1 MESNI
6 LPIRGISLLTLTK
19 IKTMMTNI
27 KLLSPVWISM
37 LKTFLPNLLEWLKR
51 LWKKWRSCD
60 TTTTTHDR
68 KASRLAEG
76 VKKGIALTARAMQLI
91 AERYEVRYNVLDRV
105 PEIRRKE
112 SDSDSTQPAPT
123 EKFSPLTDVVRNTMV
138 IELHK
143 ANCSVWN
150 SDVMRIVASEF
161 SQPFHPFVHF
171 LDHLPQWDG
180 TDRVIPLALRVSDD
194 ELWTRVFHTWMRTMV
209 AVWMHGSNALL
220 GREDKSAVG
229 CSGNSMTPLLL
240 SEEQGLRKSTFCRLL
255 LPPELRIYFTD
266 KFDLSG
272 STSPQ
277 LVLARYGLINLDEF
291 DSMSLQQTAKLKNL
305 VQLEGMTGRKP
316 YSGQFTKLYRLASFI
331 GTSNRLDLLTD
342 PSGSRRFFCQEVTK
356 AIDCDAPIDYAQ
368 LYAQLLHE
376 VKTGEPTYFSRVEE
390 DEIQAHNLSF
400 YHTSTL
406 REVFL
411 QQFSAASEGASSAEG
426 TWLTAT
432 AILQRMRHG
441 AGSGMLQGASPST
454 LGRELTQMNVPHKR
468 CSRGTL
474 YRVVEKKI

>member
-1 MESNI
+1 
-6 LPIRGISLLTLTK
+6 
-19 IKTMMTNI
+19 MMTNI

-37 LKTFLPNLLEWLKR
+37 LKTFLPNLIEWLKK
-51 LWKKWRSCD
+51 LWTRWISRTRTVSSHES
-60 TTTTTHDR
+60 TV
-68 KASRLAEG
+68 SRLTEG
-76 VKKGIALTARAMQLI
+76 MKKGISLTARAMQLI

-105 PEIRRKE
+105 PEIRRRE
-112 SDSDSTQPAPT
+112 SATDSTLPSAT
-123 EKFSPLTDVVRNTMV
+123 EKFAPMTDVIRNTMV

-150 SDVMRIVASEF
+150 GDVMRIVASEF
-161 SQPFHPFVHF
+161 SKPFHPFAHF

-180 TDRVIPLALRVSDD
+180 TDRVSPLAHRVSEN

-209 AVWMHGSNALL
+209 AVWIHGSNALL
-220 GREDKSAVG
+220 GRENQSAAG

-255 LPPELRIYFTD
+255 LPPELRTYFTD

-277 LVLARYGLINLDEF
+277 LILARYGLINLDEF
-291 DSMSLQQTAKLKNL
+291 DSLSLQQTAKLKNL

-316 YSGQFTKLYRLASFI
+316 YSGQFTEFYRLASFI
-331 GTSNRLDLLTD
+331 GTSNRFDLLTD

-356 AIDCDAPIDYAQ
+356 AIDCELPIDYAQ

-376 VKTGEPTYFSRVEE
+376 VKAGDPTYFSRTEE
-390 DEIQAHNLSF
+390 EEIQAHNLSF

-411 QQFSAASEGASSAEG
+411 QQFSSAAEGGSSAEG
-426 TWLTAT
+426 AWLTAT
-432 AILQRMRHG
+432 AILQRMRQG
-441 AGSGMLQGASPST
+441 AGSGMLQGATPST
-454 LGRELTQMNVPHKR
+454 LGRELMQMNVPHKR

>member
-1 MESNI
+1 
-6 LPIRGISLLTLTK
+6 
-19 IKTMMTNI
+19 MMTNF

-37 LKTFLPNLLEWLKR
+37 LKTFLPNLIEWLKR
-51 LWKKWRSCD
+51 LWMRWRLRP
-60 TTTTTHDR
+60 TAATPHEGKT
-68 KASRLAEG
+68 SRLTEG

-123 EKFSPLTDVVRNTMV
+123 EKFSPLTDVMRNTMV

-143 ANCSVWN
+143 ENCSVWN
-150 SDVMRIVASEF
+150 GDVMRIVASEF
-161 SQPFHPFVHF
+161 SRPFHPFAHY

-180 TDRVIPLALRVSDD
+180 ADRVSPLAHRVSEDG
-194 ELWTRVFHTWMRTMV
+194 LWTRVFHTWMRTMV
-209 AVWMHGSNALL
+209 AVWIHGSNALL
-220 GREDKSAVG
+220 GREDGVAMG

-255 LPPELRIYFTD
+255 LPPELRTYFTD

-277 LVLARYGLINLDEF
+277 LILARYGLINLDEF

-316 YSGQFTKLYRLASFI
+316 HSGQFTELYRLASFI
-331 GTSNRLDLLTD
+331 GTSNRFDLLTD

-356 AIDCDAPIDYAQ
+356 AIDCETAIDYAQ
-368 LYAQLLHE
+368 LYAQLIHE
-376 VKTGEPTYFSRVEE
+376 VKAGEPTYFSRAEE

-411 QQFSAASEGASSAEG
+411 QQFSSVSEGEPSAEG

-432 AILQRMRHG
+432 AILQRMRQG

-454 LGRELTQMNVPHKR
+454 LGRELMQMNVPHKR

-474 YRVVEKKI
+474 YRVTEKRKI